1 MNYLVGARIIQ
12 TKWKN
17 ILAAFFPLATSQS
30 VSVKMTGFVKVGG
43 NTIDFVLLNG
53 LEMGTN
59 VETKV
64 DCPRLVCH
72 SEKVK
77 Q

>member
-1 MNYLVGARIIQ
+1 VNYLVGARIIQ

-30 VSVKMTGFVKVGG
+30 VSVKMTRFVGG

-72 SEKVK
+72 SQKEK

>member
-1 MNYLVGARIIQ
+1 VNYLVGARIIQ

-30 VSVKMTGFVKVGG
+30 VSVKMTGFVGG
-43 NTIDFVLLNG
+43 NTIDLVLLNG